1 MRRVEIW
8 NPLLHL
14 DAAADRAWAS
24 AGSGERGDWRTD
36 PGRQATWFR
45 LAVLVAEATISRCL
59 VEGAYLNARQL
70 SVDLPQAATWLG
82 DGFKA
87 GPVGAGGVV
96 VMVREG
102 VWATVLEDQAAA
114 VGAGF
119 PQWAQ
124 AARSA
129 AEQGQR
135 PVADAGVVRELLD
148 GFGRWAEDELDQ
160 AVSEASNL
168 DGQGR

>member
-1 MRRVEIW
+1 M
-8 NPLLHL
+8 
-14 DAAADRAWAS
+14 AFA
-24 AGSGERGDWRTD
+24 
-36 PGRQATWFR
+36 
-45 LAVLVAEATISRCL
+45 
-59 VEGAYLNARQL
+59 
-70 SVDLPQAATWLG
+70 
-82 DGFKA
+82 
-87 GPVGAGGVV
+87 V

-129 AEQGQR
+129 AEQGRR

>member
-1 MRRVEIW
+1 
-8 NPLLHL
+8 
-14 DAAADRAWAS
+14 
-24 AGSGERGDWRTD
+24 
-36 PGRQATWFR
+36 
-45 LAVLVAEATISRCL
+45 VLVAEATISRCL

-87 GPVGAGGVV
+87 GPVGAGGVRGRDGARGCV
-96 VMVREG
+96 GDG
-102 VWATVLEDQAAA
+102 VGGPGRCGRGW
-114 VGAGF
+114 F
-119 PQWAQ
+119 PQSAQ

-129 AEQGQR
+129 AEQGRR

>member
-1 MRRVEIW
+1 V
-8 NPLLHL
+8 
-14 DAAADRAWAS
+14 
-24 AGSGERGDWRTD
+24 
-36 PGRQATWFR
+36 Q
-45 LAVLVAEATISRCL
+45 VAFA
-59 VEGAYLNARQL
+59 
-70 SVDLPQAATWLG
+70 
-82 DGFKA
+82 
-87 GPVGAGGVV
+87 V

>member
-1 MRRVEIW
+1 MRRPTGRGHRRGAGSEGIGGRTPAGRPPGSAW
-8 NPLLHL
+8 RCWLPRPRS
-14 DAAADRAWAS
+14 AAAWSRAPTSTRGSFRSTCPRQQPGLATAS
-24 AGSGERGDWRTD
+24 RPALWV
-36 PGRQATWFR
+36 Q
-45 LAVLVAEATISRCL
+45 VAFA
-59 VEGAYLNARQL
+59 
-70 SVDLPQAATWLG
+70 
-82 DGFKA
+82 
-87 GPVGAGGVV
+87 V